1 MTNMCYFLPMHHFVF
16 VVYPGFELLDT
27 SGPAS
32 AFNSANRALKQ
43 GGKPHYYRL
52 HLVSAAGGPVTSSS
66 GIVVETRSFDELSS
80 EAIDTLLT
88 AGSEREHLLPA
99 MADPTLREALPQ
111 LTSKARRFGSV
122 CTGVFILATLGL
134 LDGHRVATHW
144 DACTPFAEAFPSVTV
159 DPDALYVVDGRLW
172 TSAGVTTGIDMA
184 LAMITHDLDA
194 AIAGQVAKRLVLYA
208 RRPGYQSQFSP
219 LLQAQVK
226 ADSPFAD
233 LIEWIQAHLDASL
246 DVPALAARVGMTER
260 TFHRKFLDATGE
272 TPARFVET
280 ARLDA
285 ARMLL
290 SHELSPK
297 SVAAQ
302 VGLFPATRLS
312 EAFKRRFGVRES
324 PAGKTVR
331 PAWTRLRPGNRSYAG
346 RSAPGSDAWASPDDG
361 DASGTDGRFGPPPPT
376 RPAGKSWRAPPDWPS
391 RGNRSMASL
400 RLQPKRS

>member
-1 MTNMCYFLPMHHFVF
+1 MHHFVF

-43 GGKPHYYRL
+43 GGDPDFYRL
-52 HLVSAAGGPVTSSS
+52 DLVSAAGGPVTSSS
-66 GIVVETRSFDELSS
+66 GIVVDTRSFDELAS
-80 EAIDTLLT
+80 EAIDTLLI

-99 MADPTLREALPQ
+99 VADPILQEALPR

-122 CTGVFILATLGL
+122 CTGAFVLAALGL
-134 LDGHRVATHW
+134 LDGRRVATHW
-144 DACTPFAEAFPSVTV
+144 DACTPFAEAIPSVTV

-184 LAMITHDLDA
+184 LAMITHDLGA

-208 RRPGYQSQFSP
+208 RRPGNQSQFSP

-226 ADSPFAD
+226 AASPFAD
-233 LIEWIQAHLDASL
+233 LIEWIQANLDASL
-246 DVPALAARVGMTER
+246 DVPVLAARVGMTER
-260 TFHRKFLDATGE
+260 TFHRKFLDATGK

-290 SHELSPK
+290 SHKLSLK

-312 EAFKRRFGVRES
+312 EAFKRRFGV
-324 PAGKTVR
+324 G
-331 PAWTRLRPGNRSYAG
+331 PGFFRDMHAM
-346 RSAPGSDAWASPDDG
+346 PH
-361 DASGTDGRFGPPPPT
+361 
-376 RPAGKSWRAPPDWPS
+376 
-391 RGNRSMASL
+391 
-400 RLQPKRS
+400 